1 MNTGFFPNLIFAGV
15 YALILLGGLVI
26 LAWIDWKTLRLPKT
40 IVLPLA
46 AIGLVVNLIRGGWL
60 ASLGQP
66 VWLFG
71 EVGVALGCLEGLL
84 FGFSGLLA
92 GFLLFFVLWIFS
104 VVGGGDVKLVAA
116 GGAWLG
122 PSYIFGAILFSALF
136 LMLLTLLSLTLRM
149 LSGRLPRPGPV
160 APLPGRTGIR
170 RPLTSYALA
179 FCLGTAMI
187 LALLIIGYWHT
198 VGKPTA

>member
-1 MNTGFFPNLIFAGV
+1 MDTGFFPNLIFAWV
-15 YALILLGGLVI
+15 YTLILIGGLVT

-46 AIGLVVNLIRGGWL
+46 GIGLVLNLIRGGWL

-66 VWLFG
+66 VWVFG
-71 EVGVALGCLEGLL
+71 DVGVALGCLDGML
-84 FGFSGLLA
+84 FAFSGLVA

-122 PSYIFGAILFSALF
+122 PSYIFGAILFSGMF
-136 LMLLTLLSLTLRM
+136 LMLLTVISLTLRM
-149 LSGRLPRPGPV
+149 LSGRLPRTGPS
-160 APLPGRTGIR
+160 APLPGQGGIR

-179 FCLGTAMI
+179 FCLGTAGI
-187 LALLIIGYWHT
+187 LALLIFGHLQGA
-198 VGKPTA
+198 GKPAV